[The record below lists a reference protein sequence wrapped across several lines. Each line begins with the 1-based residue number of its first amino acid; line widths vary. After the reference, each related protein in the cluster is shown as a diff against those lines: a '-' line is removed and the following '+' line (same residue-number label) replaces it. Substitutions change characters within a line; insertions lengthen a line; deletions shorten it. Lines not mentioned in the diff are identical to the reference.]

1 MKKAS
6 AVRRILVSVITILFL
21 VGLKLTSFAEES
33 ENNLLNTNVTLTV
46 SQNLSVSTDGNKLSV
61 SALVTDDEGQEIDAS
76 GALSIYYKKA
86 TDSDYKKFTSK
97 SLSVSDGQIFYIYA
111 DFAGNDVYAATK
123 SEEIV
128 INVKKFASLK
138 GNIEAS
144 ATVSGKATG
153 AINLS
158 ESYADFNLV
167 TDLAYYRQ
175 GNPATTVVSGKSIT
189 GLSEGTYYVSAPARQ
204 EGNQIYIFSG
214 NQSVKIE
221 EGAQPV
227 INKVTFVTDENVNW
241 SQTYFEAE
249 EGSGR
254 TFTSFLKAADTEKYH
269 ITGVLAE
276 PAENADVSYYAST
289 GEVSVSNI
297 KGSVSI
303 KALYEKKSVPSKI
316 ELKSVNPGKDGL
328 YSEQNAAIQFT
339 IAVVVTDEDGNAVP
353 DTKVYFKSDKKEVSY
368 TSASNTDGNG
378 IAEIK
383 YSYGVNDGKDKADF
397 ESIFSFTADFAKT
410 ELTVPIHLVV
420 QKKADLVLY
429 ENQIFG
435 AFPEEKNGKVTG
447 VPEGYEIWTGD
458 VHQGALVTGS
468 GSWEQ
473 AKDGEFTGL
482 SSGQHV
488 LRAGEIFDDTTNTFY
503 FASNYADFFVPRAN
517 WTLTVDEAASENVIL
532 TGDAVLLIGPGQ
544 TVYISVKAAD
554 GYKIS
559 GIEFDKEKYVSGNA
573 VYYPEEGYFK
583 IDGIFGN
590 VTAKILSSK
599 DESSVAAG
607 DDEGTGE
614 GEASGGAKEEE
625 KSAPGS
631 VGEGSSSPAAEV
643 RPQEQNLGEI
653 LGNIAGRNEVGAV
666 TRDGLADITEVGA
679 VTRDSFTGK
688 TEVGTVTRDSFAG
701 KTEVGTVTRDS
712 LLEETSVTE
721 KIGDTSAP
729 LAQTIGGND
738 NTLIAKS
745 KSANHAQALKRLLI
759 ALIVVVALSGIGTA
773 VTIVYKKIKKQ

>member
-6 AVRRILVSVITILFL
+6 AIKSILTIAISVLLLLFIRIPSL
-21 VGLKLTSFAEES
+21 AEEEES
-33 ENNLLNTNVTLTV
+33 SLLTANVTLSV
-46 SQNLSVSTDGNKLSV
+46 SQDLAASSDGNKLII
-61 SALVTDDEGQEIDAS
+61 SAAVYDDGGQPVAAD
-76 GALSIYYKKA
+76 GVLTIYYKKA
-86 TDSDYKKFTSK
+86 ADKEYKKYTSRN
-97 SLSVSDGQIFYIYA
+97 LNVSDGTYYVYA
-111 DFAGNDVYAATK
+111 EYSGSDVYAAGR
-123 SEEIV
+123 SEEAV
-128 INVKKFASLK
+128 INVKKFSSLK
-138 GNIEAS
+138 GKLEGA
-144 ATVSGKATG
+144 ATVSDRATG
-153 AINLS
+153 SITLS
-158 ESYADFNLV
+158 EDYADYDLV
-167 TDLAYYRQ
+167 TGLVYYRQ
-175 GNPATTVVSGKSIT
+175 GNPATTAVSGKSIT
-189 GLSEGTYYVSAPARQ
+189 GLSEGTYYVSVPARQ

-214 NQSVKIE
+214 NQSVKVE

-227 INKVTFVTDENVNW
+227 INKVTFETDENVKW

-254 TFTSFLKAADTEKYH
+254 VFTSFLKAVDTEKYH

-353 DTKVYFKSDKKEVSY
+353 DTKVYFKSDKKDVSY

-383 YSYGVNDGKDKADF
+383 YSYGVNEGKDKADF

-410 ELTVPIHLVV
+410 ELTVPVHLVV

-468 GSWEQ
+468 GSWEK
-473 AKDGEFTGL
+473 ATNGEFTGL

-517 WTLTVDEAASENVIL
+517 RTLTVDETASENVIL

-590 VTAKILSSK
+590 VTARILASK
-599 DESSVAAG
+599 DENGAVEG
-607 DDEGTGE
+607 DDDGTGD
-614 GEASGGAKEEE
+614 GEATEGSKEEE
-625 KSAPGS
+625 KPAAGS
-631 VGEGSSSPAAEV
+631 EGEGSSLLAAEV

-653 LGNIAGRNEVGAV
+653 LGNIADRNEFGAV
-666 TRDGLADITEVGA
+666 A
-679 VTRDSFTGK
+679 RDSY
-688 TEVGTVTRDSFAG
+688 AG
-701 KTEVGTVTRDS
+701 INEVGTVTRDS

-738 NTLIAKS
+738 NTLIEKS
-745 KSANHAQALKRLLI
+745 ESANHAQALKRLLI
-759 ALIVVVALSGIGTA
+759 ALIVVVSLSAIGTA